1 MMLSLTLRWS
11 AFTAILVTACGPATA
26 AEAIQLGTPRPHQ
39 VVQRTGIA
47 PGEGDGMVQVS
58 GLLPADSDNCT
69 WSYRAVPMI
78 RDATSDVP
86 WQPVGIERDGEQFAT
101 AVQVAAGGWYRL
113 EFRGQRDGTTVCEAA
128 VEPIGVGE
136 VFVIAG
142 QSYATNTN
150 EERHNVQD
158 KQRRVTAYDSATN
171 TWRVAYDPQ
180 PTPDG
185 SDGGSIWPPLGD
197 ALAKE
202 LNVPIGF
209 ANVAWGGTSSQQWM
223 PGEQLHQRLIQTG
236 KTLGRFRAVLW
247 QQGESDVIS
256 KTPTEKYVAN
266 LVEIRTSAAQA
277 WGFEPCWLLA
287 KSTHHPTV
295 YNDPDGEN
303 RIRTA
308 VDELVKLPG
317 FCAGPD
323 TDSLQGENRG
333 DRQSRRHFSAVGQR
347 RAAALW
353 ETAIRD
359 TVLRPES
366 KSDN

>member
-1 MMLSLTLRWS
+1 MQRTRSAGVITGLLFLQSVAASAADTLSL
-11 AFTAILVTACGPATA
+11 
-26 AEAIQLGTPRPHQ
+26 IQPQPYQ
-39 VVQRTGIA
+39 VVQRDAVA
-47 PGEGDGMVQVS
+47 PGAGVGMVQVS
-58 GLLPADSDNCT
+58 GLLSANSDNCT
-69 WSYRAVPMI
+69 WSFRAVPTVK
-78 RDATSDVP
+78 DANSEVP
-86 WQPVGIERDGEQFAT
+86 WEPTGIHRDGEQFA
-101 AVQVAAGGWYRL
+101 ASVQVAAGGWYRF
-113 EFRGQRDGTTVCEAA
+113 EFRGERDGRTVCEGA

-158 KQRRVTAYDSATN
+158 KQRRVVAFDSATN
-171 TWRVAYDPQ
+171 SWRVAYDPQ
-180 PTPDG
+180 PTPDR

-197 ALAKE
+197 ALAKD

-223 PGEQLHQRLIQTG
+223 PGEQLHQRLVATG

-256 KTPTEKYVAN
+256 KTPTDKYVAN
-266 LVEIRTSAAQA
+266 LVEIRKTAAEA

-295 YNDPDGEN
+295 YNDLEGEN

-308 VDELVKLPG
+308 DDELVKLPG
-317 FCAGPD
+317 FCLGPD
-323 TDSLQGENRG
+323 TDTLREENRG
-333 DRQSRRHFSAVGQR
+333 DAQSRRHFSAVGQR
-347 RAAALW
+347 RAAELW
-353 ETAIRD
+353 QAAIQE

-366 KSDN
+366 EPDK